1 MSKLSSI
8 LAAAAI
14 VGASVLPLQS
24 AQAWGGG
31 GPWGS
36 NMFGMDMG
44 QSRGGYPGGPGGYG
58 GGPGGGGFQPW
69 GSNMFGM
76 DMGQSGGYPGGGYY
90 GAPYGGG
97 GYPIAPRPAAPM
109 PPR

>member
-1 MSKLSSI
+1 MRKLSSI
-8 LAAAAI
+8 LAAAAVI
-14 VGASVLPLQS
+14 GAVALPMQS
-24 AQAWGGG
+24 AHAWGNN

-44 QSRGGYPGGPGGYG
+44 QSRGGYGGYPGGGYG
-58 GGPGGGGFQPW
+58 GGPGGFQPW

-76 DMGQSGGYPGGGYY
+76 DMGQGGGGGGYY

-97 GYPIAPRPAAPM
+97 YPMAPRPAAPM